1 MNNAVPL
8 KEEVYDM
15 SGARLALTLCVTKAR
30 EGSEADLDA
39 LERMFQKL
47 GFESTL
53 KRDPTAQQFQEEL
66 DKFQQAMDARTDPI
80 SCSFVVLMAHGSE
93 GYLKGEDE
101 KMAKLDDLFEVLNN
115 KNCQALKA
123 KPKVYIVQACRGEQR
138 DPGEIVGGSEIRMI
152 IKDSPQTIP
161 TYTDALHVYSTVE
174 VSLESQGYIS
184 YRHDKE
190 GSCFIQTLV
199 EVFTERGHILE
210 LLTEVTRRM
219 AEAELVQEG
228 EARKVNPEIQSTLR
242 KRLYLQ

>member
-1 MNNAVPL
+1 MVTQEA
-8 KEEVYDM
+8 YDM

-39 LERMFQKL
+39 LERMFQQL
-47 GFESTL
+47 GFESTT

-66 DKFQQAMDARTDPI
+66 EKFQQAMDAREDLV
-80 SCSFVVLMAHGSE
+80 SCAFVVLMAHGVE
-93 GYLKGEDE
+93 GRLKGEDE
-101 KMAKLDDLFEVLNN
+101 QMVELESLFEVLNN

-123 KPKVYIVQACRGEQR
+123 RPKVYIVQACRGEQR
-138 DPGEIVGGSEIRMI
+138 DPGETVGSDDIMMI
-152 IKDSPQTIP
+152 AKDSPETIP
-161 TYTDALHVYSTVE
+161 TYTDTLHIYSTVE
-174 VSLESQGYIS
+174 GYIA

-199 EVFTERGHILE
+199 DVFTERRGPILE

-228 EARKVNPEIQSTLR
+228 RTRKVNPEIQSTLR

>member
-1 MNNAVPL
+1 MSNPRPL
-8 KEEVYDM
+8 EEEAYDM

-39 LERMFQKL
+39 LERMFQQL
-47 GFESTL
+47 GFESTM

-66 DKFQQAMDARTDPI
+66 EKFQQAMDAREDLV
-80 SCSFVVLMAHGSE
+80 SCAFVVLMAHGVE
-93 GYLKGEDE
+93 GRLKGEDE
-101 KMAKLDDLFEVLNN
+101 QMVELESLFQVLNN

-123 KPKVYIVQACRGEQR
+123 RPKVYIVQACRG
-138 DPGEIVGGSEIRMI
+138 
-152 IKDSPQTIP
+152 
-161 TYTDALHVYSTVE
+161 
-174 VSLESQGYIS
+174 GYIA

-199 EVFTERGHILE
+199 DVFTERRGPILE

-228 EARKVNPEIQSTLR
+228 RTRKVNPEIQSTLR

>member
-1 MNNAVPL
+1 
-8 KEEVYDM
+8 M

-39 LERMFQKL
+39 LERMFQQL
-47 GFESTL
+47 GFESTM

-66 DKFQQAMDARTDPI
+66 EKFQQAMDAREDLV
-80 SCSFVVLMAHGSE
+80 SCAFVVLMAHGVE
-93 GYLKGEDE
+93 GRLKGEDE
-101 KMAKLDDLFEVLNN
+101 QMVELESLFEVLNN

-123 KPKVYIVQACRGEQR
+123 RPKVYIVQACRGEQR
-138 DPGEIVGGSEIRMI
+138 DPGETVGSDDIMMI
-152 IKDSPQTIP
+152 AKDSPETIP
-161 TYTDALHVYSTVE
+161 TYTDTLHIYSTVE
-174 VSLESQGYIS
+174 GYIA

-199 EVFTERGHILE
+199 DVFTERRGPILE

-228 EARKVNPEIQSTLR
+228 RTRKVNPEIQSTLR

>member
-1 MNNAVPL
+1 MSNPRPL
-8 KEEVYDM
+8 EEEAYDM

-39 LERMFQKL
+39 LERMFQQL
-47 GFESTL
+47 GFESTT

-66 DKFQQAMDARTDPI
+66 EKFQQAMDAREDLV
-80 SCSFVVLMAHGSE
+80 SCAFVVLMAHGVE
-93 GYLKGEDE
+93 GRLKGEDE
-101 KMAKLDDLFEVLNN
+101 QMVELESLFEVLNN

-123 KPKVYIVQACRGEQR
+123 RPKVYIVQACRGEQR
-138 DPGEIVGGSEIRMI
+138 DPGETVGSDDIMMI
-152 IKDSPQTIP
+152 AKDSPETIP
-161 TYTDALHVYSTVE
+161 TYTDTLHIYSTVE
-174 VSLESQGYIS
+174 GYIA

-199 EVFTERGHILE
+199 DVFTERRGPILE

-228 EARKVNPEIQSTLR
+228 RTRKVNPEIQSTLR

>member
-1 MNNAVPL
+1 MSNPRPL
-8 KEEVYDM
+8 EEAYDM

-39 LERMFQKL
+39 LERMFQQL
-47 GFESTL
+47 GFESTT

-66 DKFQQAMDARTDPI
+66 EKFQQAMDAREDLV
-80 SCSFVVLMAHGSE
+80 SCAFVVLMAHGVE
-93 GYLKGEDE
+93 GRLKGEDE
-101 KMAKLDDLFEVLNN
+101 QMVELESLFEVLNN

-123 KPKVYIVQACRGEQR
+123 RPKVYIVQACRGEQR
-138 DPGEIVGGSEIRMI
+138 DPGETVGSDDIMMI
-152 IKDSPQTIP
+152 AKDSPETIP
-161 TYTDALHVYSTVE
+161 TYTDTLHIYSTVE
-174 VSLESQGYIS
+174 GYIA

-199 EVFTERGHILE
+199 DVFTERRGPILE

-228 EARKVNPEIQSTLR
+228 RTRKVNPEIQSTLR

>member
-1 MNNAVPL
+1 MSNPRPL
-8 KEEVYDM
+8 EEEAYDM

-39 LERMFQKL
+39 LERMFQQL
-47 GFESTL
+47 GFESTM

-66 DKFQQAMDARTDPI
+66 EKFQQAMDAREDFV
-80 SCSFVVLMAHGSE
+80 SCAFVVLMAHGVE
-93 GYLKGEDE
+93 GRLKGEDE
-101 KMAKLDDLFEVLNN
+101 QMVELESLFEVLNN

-138 DPGEIVGGSEIRMI
+138 DPGETVGRDDIVMI
-152 IKDSPQTIP
+152 AKDSPQTIP
-161 TYTDALHVYSTVE
+161 TYTDTLHVYSTVE
-174 VSLESQGYIS
+174 GYIA
-184 YRHDKE
+184 YRNDKE

-199 EVFTERGHILE
+199 DVFTERRGPILE

-228 EARKVNPEIQSTLR
+228 KARKVNPEIQSTLR